1 MAKELEQQ
9 EGTLRELFNIE
20 RQLIEIT
27 DEELVDVQ
35 PIQQRTS
42 ALVRQY
48 FQLYSR
54 LQDQQSLLAEVYDH
68 TKEFVTSVQDLQE
81 WLPVATAQLDEVD
94 VASAEPS
101 VENKLETVQVRDFT
115 IKYVCR
121 YYYIYNCRYNR
132 DYDCFCSYNNDYKY
146 NRLL

>member
-1 MAKELEQQ
+1 MATGLENQ
-9 EGTLRELFNIE
+9 EPALRELFNIE

-35 PIQQRTS
+35 PLQERTS

-68 TKEFVTSVQDLQE
+68 TKDFVTSVQDLQE
-81 WLPVATAQLDEVD
+81 WLPVATAQLDDVD

-101 VENKLETVQVRDFT
+101 VETKLETVQVRLMM
-115 IKYVCR
+115 K
-121 YYYIYNCRYNR
+121 
-132 DYDCFCSYNNDYKY
+132 
-146 NRLL
+146 